1 MVTFKLYLFPHPHH
15 HISKCINVSENS
27 STDDKFNFLLEA
39 SRRSNM
45 ICLQLYAKE
54 TEGSPGE
61 SAASS
66 ISSRHLNSQGVS
78 TIISCKTQVRC
89 FLDYFD
95 VMSFEAVPQ
104 FKFMIFYH
112 QILNFQFQDLVR
124 RLCAWRDLMVSS

>member
-1 MVTFKLYLFPHPHH
+1 MLVNFKLYLLPCH

-45 ICLQLYAKE
+45 TCLQLYSKE

-66 ISSRHLNSQGVS
+66 IWSRHLNSQGGS
-78 TIISCKTQVRC
+78 ALISCKTQVSC
-89 FLDYFD
+89 FPDDFD
-95 VMSFEAVPQ
+95 GVTFEAVS
-104 FKFMIFYH
+104 YTN
-112 QILNFQFQDLVR
+112 L
-124 RLCAWRDLMVSS
+124 